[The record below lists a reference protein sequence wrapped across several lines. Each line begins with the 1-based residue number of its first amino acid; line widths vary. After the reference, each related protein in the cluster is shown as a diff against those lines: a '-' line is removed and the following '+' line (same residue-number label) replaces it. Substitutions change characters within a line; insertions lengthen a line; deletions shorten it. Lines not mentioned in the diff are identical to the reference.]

1 LSTGGD
7 QAPPPP
13 HLEDWHA
20 LETGAVLER
29 LAASPD
35 GLTSEE
41 ARRRLQI
48 HGPNAAEL
56 RKPMSAWAVLRRQFA
71 SVVVWLLL
79 VATGIAFFIGDMLE
93 AAAIAVVL
101 AINVIVGFWT
111 EWRAR
116 IAVDALRGLEVHE
129 AVVLRDGRQVEIDA
143 SEVVPGDVLVLA
155 EGMAIPADGRLLEAN
170 ELQVD
175 EAALTGESM
184 PAAKTTEAVSGSAV
198 TVVGDRIS
206 MVYKGTTAVG
216 GAGRAVVTA
225 TGAQTEIGRIGALV
239 SAIEPT
245 PTPIERRLDALGRR
259 LVWLT
264 LAVALVVIAVGLLGG
279 RDPWLVIETGL
290 ALAIAAVPEG
300 LPVVATIT
308 MAVGMWRMARRNAL
322 VRRPPA
328 VEALGSATVICADKT
343 GTLTSGHMTV
353 TSVLAGGRPVT
364 IPAMTEGFDAAGR
377 LETPDVTP
385 ERFEGLTE
393 LVRTAV
399 LANEAQLHWTT
410 EGWER
415 VGDPTDLA
423 LLELGVRA
431 GVSREALV
439 EESPEVARLPFSS
452 RRMLMASF
460 HRGSEGPVEVHVKG
474 ATDRVLDHCSHRWGP
489 AGAEPLDEAGRK
501 EILEAEHEF
510 AAGGLRVLA
519 LVCGEA
525 DEGMVGSEDAL
536 RGLTF
541 VGLVGLM
548 DPPAPRVL
556 ETVARF
562 RSAGLRTV
570 MITGDKPATARA
582 IAEELGIL
590 EEGGLVVSGS
600 ELASMEM
607 PELVEVVATAAVF
620 GRVSPED
627 KVRIVEALQ
636 ARGEVVGMLGDG
648 VNDAPALKRADIGV
662 AMGKRGTDVAK
673 GVADLVLADD
683 RLETVGA
690 AVEEGRVIFDN
701 IRKFVFYLFS
711 CNLSEVAVVL
721 GASIVGAPLP
731 LLPLQLLWLNVV
743 TDVFPALAL
752 AAEPGEPDVMR
763 RPPRLRES
771 AILSRDFVVMLSGYA
786 LLMTVVTLAVF
797 GWSLRVRGDEV
808 ELAVTLSF
816 MTLAVSQLVHA
827 LNARTFGPLRLG
839 RGLLANRWLLGAL
852 VLGVALQLLAVYLP
866 TLQRVLGTVPLEMR
880 DWVLVG
886 GAGLVPL
893 IVGQAWKRLASRNRS
908 SSLREASGTSS

>member
-1 LSTGGD
+1 MT
-7 QAPPPP
+7 APDPA
-13 HLEDWHA
+13 DWHA
-20 LETGAVLER
+20 LEAGAVLER
-29 LAASPD
+29 LGASPD
-35 GLTSEE
+35 GLTSED
-41 ARRRLQI
+41 ARRRLER
-48 HGPNAAEL
+48 HGPNAVEL
-56 RKPMSAWAVLRRQFA
+56 RRPMSAWAVLRRQFA

-79 VATGIAFFIGDMLE
+79 VATAIAFFIGDLVE

-101 AINVIVGFWT
+101 AINVTVGFWM

-116 IAVDALRGLEVHE
+116 VAVEALQGLEVHE
-129 AVVLRDGRQVEIDA
+129 AVVLRDGRQLEIDA
-143 SEVVPGDVLVLA
+143 IDVVPGDVLVLA

-184 PAAKTTEAVSGSAV
+184 PAAKASEAVSGSAV
-198 TVVGDRIS
+198 TVVGDRSS
-206 MVYKGTTAVG
+206 MVHKGTTAVG

-239 SAIEPT
+239 SSIEPT

-264 LAVALVVIAVGLLGG
+264 LAVALVVITVGLLGG
-279 RDPWLVIETGL
+279 NDPWLVVETGL
-290 ALAIAAVPEG
+290 ALAVAAVPEG

-328 VEALGSATVICADKT
+328 VEALGSATVICTDKT

-353 TSVLAGGRPVT
+353 TSVLAGGRRVDVP
-364 IPAMTEGFDAAGR
+364 PMAEGFDAPGR
-377 LETPDVTP
+377 LESPDVAP
-385 ERFEGLTE
+385 EEFEGLTE

-399 LANEAQLHWTT
+399 LANEAQLHGTP

-431 GVSREALV
+431 GVSSVALLD
-439 EESPEVARLPFSS
+439 ESPEFARLPFSS

-460 HRGSEGPVEVHVKG
+460 HRASRGSVEVHVKG
-474 ATDRVLDHCSHRWGP
+474 ATERVLELCAHRLGP
-489 AGAEPLDEAGRK
+489 AGPEPLDEVGRR
-501 EILEAEHEF
+501 EILDADHEF
-510 AAGGLRVLA
+510 AASGLRVLA
-519 LVCGEA
+519 LASREGN
-525 DEGMVGSEDAL
+525 EGMAGTEDDL

-570 MITGDKPATARA
+570 LITGDKPATARA
-582 IAEELGIL
+582 IADELGIL
-590 EEGGLVVSGS
+590 EEGGLVISGA
-600 ELASMEM
+600 ELASMGM

-648 VNDAPALKRADIGV
+648 VNDGPALQRADIGV

-711 CNLSEVAVVL
+711 CNLSEVTVVL

-731 LLPLQLLWLNVV
+731 ILPLQLLWLNVV
-743 TDVFPALAL
+743 TDVFPALAM
-752 AAEPGEPDVMR
+752 AAEPGEPGVMR
-763 RPPRLRES
+763 RAPRPRES
-771 AILSRDFVVMLSGYA
+771 GILSRDFVVILAGYA
-786 LLMTVVTLAVF
+786 LLMTFVTLAVF
-797 GWSLRVRGDEV
+797 AWSLRVRGDEV

-816 MTLAVSQLVHA
+816 MTLAVSQLLHA

-839 RGLLANRWLLGAL
+839 FGLAANRWLLGAL
-852 VLGVALQLLAVYLP
+852 ALGVALQLLAVYLP
-866 TLQRVLGTVPLEMR
+866 TLQRVLGTVPLEMG
-880 DWVLVG
+880 DWALVG

-893 IVGQAWKRLASRNRS
+893 IAGQAWKRLASRNRS